1 MNPHILRLRH
11 MREQTEAVGE
21 TMQHEA
27 QRFTALAEREAPR
40 VVSSFQLFQ
49 TPEVI
54 ADRMAMIADPQDH
67 ERWLEPSA
75 GLGRLYRAIRHR
87 SAAEI
92 TLVENA
98 AECAGELYREM
109 QGDDC
114 VTLIQQDFL
123 QCTVEQLGL
132 FDGILMNPPFKNG
145 IDRTHVRKALSLLKP
160 NGRLVS
166 LCYNGTKQQAAF
178 KNNPEWTWE
187 ELEPRSFRSEG
198 TGASVAMIT
207 HRAE

>member
-27 QRFTALAEREAPR
+27 QRFAALAEREAPR
-40 VVSSFQLFQ
+40 VISSFQLFQ
-49 TPEVI
+49 TPEPI
-54 ADRMAMIADPQDH
+54 ADRMAMIADPQDG

-123 QCTVEQLGL
+123 TCTVEQLGL
-132 FDGILMNPPFKNG
+132 FDGIIANPPFKMG
-145 IDRTHVRKALSLLKP
+145 TDVKHIRHAMKFLKTG
-160 NGRLVS
+160 GRIVS
-166 LCYNGTKQQAAF
+166 LCYAGTKQQAAF

-207 HRAE
+207 KGIQ